1 MLLCAVCKEER
12 PRAEYTKTQLKKHG
26 KRRCSACTADSPRP
40 SPAAPGA
47 FDLISEVRAIAE
59 KVNVVRVGDNTYNR
73 LAIAAVVDHELPQ
86 PRLELKTIECP
97 ERPSPLP
104 DRLCDLAAT
113 KEARRAC
120 EVMGPVFSQ
129 QNRCIVTTCSLY
141 QGLRDWCERKNVR
154 CRMAMVACVPPFWIT
169 LDGSGE
175 DESLWIA
182 AGYTED
188 GRKAFQHR
196 VLKFEDESGNV
207 CYLDPTASQVGF
219 DAHACAFDKEL
230 PASYNNVTVAEDT
243 LPTDPVVN
251 ELLLKSLCRAPRV
264 MRPGLMAYFK
274 DIAHLCSS
282 L

>member
-1 MLLCAVCKEER
+1 MLLCGACKEER
-12 PRAEYTKTQLKKHG
+12 PREDYTKTQLKKHG
-26 KRRCSACTADSPRP
+26 KRKCSTCTTDSPHP
-40 SPAAPGA
+40 PFPAA
-47 FDLISEVRAIAE
+47 FNLISEVRAIAE
-59 KVNVVRVGDNTYNR
+59 QVKAVRVGDNTYNR
-73 LAIAAVVDHELPQ
+73 LAFAAFVHHDSPQ
-86 PRLELKTIECP
+86 PRLELHTIECP

-141 QGLRDWCERKNVR
+141 QGLRGWCERKKVR
-154 CRMAMVACVPPFWIT
+154 CRMAMVACVPPFWVT
-169 LDGSGE
+169 LDGAGD
-175 DESLWIA
+175 DESLWIP

-196 VLKFEDESGNV
+196 VLKFEDASGNV

-230 PASYNNVTVAEDT
+230 PASYNNLTVAEDT

-251 ELLLKSLCRAPRV
+251 ELLLKSLHRAPRV
-264 MRPGLMAYFK
+264 MRPGVMAYLK
-274 DIAHLCSS
+274 AITVICNKL
-282 L
+282 